1 MKVVAIFLASSVLF
15 SLIPTHLSHE
25 EPKVAPTEELMFAP
39 TEELMFAPSNQPRYC
54 RSRQVFDGSCTDRGS
69 PRTTCFLDFLG
80 ARSASEMPKNCD
92 CTPQPNN
99 KRLCECSVICT
110 DCCVKN

>member
-1 MKVVAIFLASSVLF
+1 MKVAAIFLASCILF

-25 EPKVAPTEELMFAP
+25 EPTVAPTEELMFAP
-39 TEELMFAPSNQPRYC
+39 MNEPKYC

-69 PRTTCFLDFLG
+69 PRMTCFLDFLG
-80 ARSASEMPKNCD
+80 ARSASEMPKNCN

-110 DCCVKN
+110 DCCIHN